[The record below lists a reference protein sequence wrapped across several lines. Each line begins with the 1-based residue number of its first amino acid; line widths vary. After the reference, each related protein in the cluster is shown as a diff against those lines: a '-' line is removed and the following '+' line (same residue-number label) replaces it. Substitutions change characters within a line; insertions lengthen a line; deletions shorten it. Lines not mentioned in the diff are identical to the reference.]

1 MAPRG
6 GGVNRLLTPLWLLA
20 AIVVSLVAEPSAA
33 TQAIA
38 VGTLLLLPGAAL
50 LAFAR
55 LPFRSSAG
63 RVVAAVALSVTLLMA
78 TSLVLSLVGPL
89 LGVERPLDT
98 EVAVPTLVLCGV
110 LLVTVG
116 ALRQRDAGAYLLR
129 GVNVRG
135 IITAAIS
142 LVLPVLALLGA
153 ERLDAGASGDLAIV
167 VTAATLLLLL
177 AALSAALGGRRP
189 PVATLLFAAVLA
201 TAYAV
206 AARGTVLF
214 GWDIQQELAV
224 ALETIGRGRWVVP
237 ADNDAYAAMLS
248 ITSLPAL
255 IGDVGKLTAAEAFR
269 YVFPIFSALTAVG
282 VHEACRRVAP
292 RSAALGA
299 VLLLIVG
306 SLALPRGMQAIARQ
320 ETAFLLVAALA
331 LVAFESRLSI
341 RTRRTS
347 VLVAGAGIAVAHY
360 STGYAMVALLLATAA
375 FGLVIALRRPELRQ
389 TRVFTPLVVASFT
402 ALIVGWNVVLV
413 GASIE
418 IERLSNSVI
427 DEGFVLLPDGGE
439 QGPIAAW
446 LRGSDSSLVPV
457 SELEQA
463 VAERVTLEVWRET
476 DPAAALVELQDVTA
490 SRTDGIAPGFAWA
503 FDLARILVRQG
514 IILLCAAAVIVS
526 LISLHRQRNP
536 LTTELALLAGAVL
549 VMVVLLRVSGTL
561 ALFYNPERGALHAA
575 ILYAPVVTILIARFL
590 EAPRKT
596 RLLTVL
602 LLPLSLTINLTGA
615 LGLDPQLVGGSPS
628 AAHASIGEE
637 YERLAISR
645 AEYATSTWIADRDDD
660 PLLVATDRY
669 GGIVLLSTPRGRIAS
684 SPTIVPLG
692 VDVRAYVYASR
703 ANIVEGRARG
713 KEGDRFA
720 IFSFPFEYF
729 AATRATVYATEETR
743 VYR

>member
-1 MAPRG
+1 VAL
-6 GGVNRLLTPLWLLA
+6 NRVGKDRFITPLWLLA
-20 AIVVSLVAEPSAA
+20 ALVVSLVAEPSAA

-135 IITAAIS
+135 ITTAAIS

-206 AARGTVLF
+206 AARGSVLF
-214 GWDIQQELAV
+214 GWDIQKELTV
-224 ALETIGRGRWVVP
+224 ALEAIDRGRWVVP
-237 ADNDAYAAMLS
+237 GDNDPYAAMLS
-248 ITSLPAL
+248 LTGLPAL
-255 IGDVGKLTAAEAFR
+255 IADVGRLTAAEAFR
-269 YVFPIFSALTAVG
+269 YVFPIFSALTVVG

-299 VLLLIVG
+299 VLLLVVG
-306 SLALPRGMQAIARQ
+306 SIALPRGMQAIARQ

-341 RTRRTS
+341 RTRRAA
-347 VLVAGAGIAVAHY
+347 VLAAGAGIAVAHY
-360 STGYAMVALLLATAA
+360 STGYATAALIFATAALGTVFPLRRPEPRRPRVLSPVVATIFMVLVVGWNVGITSSTAEIQRLAESFSDQGLNLIPSTEEKGLLAAWLSGSDSTLVSVAEYHQAVAQRVAINPFIEIDPAAAAVQLRDSVPSQVIGFAPALKPVYEIVYALVRQGVLAIIIGAVVLFLAMRRQTHRPAMIELGLLAFSALGMVALLRIS
-375 FGLVIALRRPELRQ
+375 G
-389 TRVFTPLVVASFT
+389 
-402 ALIVGWNVVLV
+402 
-413 GASIE
+413 SI
-418 IERLSNSVI
+418 
-427 DEGFVLLPDGGE
+427 
-439 QGPIAAW
+439 
-446 LRGSDSSLVPV
+446 
-457 SELEQA
+457 
-463 VAERVTLEVWRET
+463 
-476 DPAAALVELQDVTA
+476 
-490 SRTDGIAPGFAWA
+490 
-503 FDLARILVRQG
+503 
-514 IILLCAAAVIVS
+514 
-526 LISLHRQRNP
+526 
-536 LTTELALLAGAVL
+536 
-549 VMVVLLRVSGTL
+549 

-575 ILYAPVVTILIARFL
+575 VIYAPLVAILIARL
-590 EAPRKT
+590 LKAPARI
-596 RLLTVL
+596 RRLTVIL
-602 LLPLSLTINLTGA
+602 LRASLPILLTGA
-615 LGLDPQLVGGSPS
+615 FALSPQFVGGSPS
-628 AAHASIGEE
+628 AAHASVGEE

-645 AEYATSTWIADRDDD
+645 AEYATARWLTDRDDD
-660 PLLVATDRY
+660 PLRMYADRY
-669 GGIVLLSTPRGRIAS
+669 GQIVLTSITRERFS
-684 SPTIVPLG
+684 VEPTVDPAG
-692 VDVRAYVYASR
+692 VDLRAYVYASR
-703 ANIVEGRARG
+703 ANLVEGRARG
-713 KEGDRFA
+713 KEMDLFA
-720 IFSFPFEYF
+720 VFSFPEAFYST
-729 AATRATVYATEETR
+729 TRATVFATEETR